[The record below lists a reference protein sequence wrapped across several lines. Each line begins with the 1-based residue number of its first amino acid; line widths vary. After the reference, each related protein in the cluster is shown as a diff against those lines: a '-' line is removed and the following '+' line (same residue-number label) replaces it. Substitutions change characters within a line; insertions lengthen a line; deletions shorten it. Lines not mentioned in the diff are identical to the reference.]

1 MVNPLLSPL
10 GEGAGGLFL
19 SNTFEGGVFEG
30 GV

>member
-10 GEGAGGLFL
+10 GEGGLFL
-19 SNTFEGGVFEG
+19 SNTFEGEVFEG